1 MPYTRLVEVGRVVMI
16 NYGKDYGKLVVIVDI
31 IDQSRVSLSRPFVH
45 SVFFLPFSSF
55 HAFRPRLSLSLS
67 PTAFSCDLRLLL
79 LLFVLFALKHRFG
92 K

>member
-45 SVFFLPFSSF
+45 SVVNFCFF
-55 HAFRPRLSLSLS
+55 
-67 PTAFSCDLRLLL
+67 
-79 LLFVLFALKHRFG
+79 
-92 K
+92 